1 MPRNCNLSTREQYI
15 KQTNLEAVVAQ
26 TESQEMAHVAD
37 RVGKVLQL
45 VVLEVERGEV
55 GARADLR
62 GDGLEVVVRHV

>member
-1 MPRNCNLSTREQYI
+1 MLSEYKRAIY
-15 KQTNLEAVVAQ
+15 QTNLEAVVAQ

-37 RVGKVLQL
+37 RVGEVLQL